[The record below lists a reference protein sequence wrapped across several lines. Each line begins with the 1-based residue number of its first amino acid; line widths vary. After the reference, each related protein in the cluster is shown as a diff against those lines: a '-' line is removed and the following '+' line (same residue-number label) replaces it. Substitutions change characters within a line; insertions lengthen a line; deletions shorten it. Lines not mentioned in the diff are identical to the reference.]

1 MAAKAIVAAPS
12 VLLRDVA
19 VLDRTGDQHNEGRLP
34 AECLHSRLGLRVESS
49 QEAGPSRTGS
59 HLRRDRSDSKTWPLR
74 VQVAK
79 RGLIVRK

>member
-59 HLRRDRSDSKTWPLR
+59 HLRRDRSDFEN
-74 VQVAK
+74 VAVEGSS
-79 RGLIVRK
+79 REARADRT